1 MDYTEPMS
9 VAPVGLQ
16 MGFDRIDI
24 DSLLSF
30 AYLVIDAESKYY
42 KRIGIE
48 DIEHIWIIKS
58 HFIRERNTLY
68 SL

>member
-1 MDYTEPMS
+1 
-9 VAPVGLQ
+9 
-16 MGFDRIDI
+16 MGFDRLDI

-30 AYLVIDAESKYY
+30 AYLVIEAESKYY
-42 KRIGIE
+42 KRIAIE

-68 SL
+68 SS

>member
-42 KRIGIE
+42 KRIGTE
-48 DIEHIWIIKS
+48 DIEHI
-58 HFIRERNTLY
+58 
-68 SL
+68 